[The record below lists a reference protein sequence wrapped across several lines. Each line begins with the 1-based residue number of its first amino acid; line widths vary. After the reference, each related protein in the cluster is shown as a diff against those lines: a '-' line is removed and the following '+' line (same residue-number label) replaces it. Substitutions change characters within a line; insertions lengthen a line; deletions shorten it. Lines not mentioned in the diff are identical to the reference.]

1 MGLQLEALRVYV
13 KIFFAGS
20 LYLCFC
26 ICSYSCIYFLVIAF
40 VLLQLLTEVSALN
53 WYSEDPSNPY
63 FDWFSPYNAIWRC
76 CSSREQIQK
85 HIEESF
91 RQTSTLGKPLLKMC
105 WFYMGFAQIALEPP
119 SLSNGQTYKKTIL
132 ASLYSAHCVL
142 CIV

>member
-1 MGLQLEALRVYV
+1 MYV
-13 KIFFAGS
+13 QTFFDGS

-26 ICSYSCIYFLVIAF
+26 SCSYSCIYFLVIVF
-40 VLLQLLTEVSALN
+40 VLLLLLTEVSALN

-91 RQTSTLGKPLLKMC
+91 RQTSTLGKLLLEMC
-105 WFYMGFAQIALEPP
+105 WFYMVFYMGFRAPLSVKQANLEKNHPGKP
-119 SLSNGQTYKKTIL
+119 FS
-132 ASLYSAHCVL
+132 V
-142 CIV
+142 